1 MENIDPLQDVAAAR
15 AAAADRL
22 VSPWWYHLTLG
33 LLVAAYVVGLTL
45 GGPLLDLLV
54 LLVFFAGLYLLVQ
67 AYRRTTGV
75 WVDGLQS
82 GPARRWSYAMGGSV
96 FVVALAAVIVPR
108 LTDTAWPMYVLAAL
122 LVPVTV
128 VLGRQFDAAVR
139 RGLREGA

>member
-1 MENIDPLQDVAAAR
+1 MENIDPLQDVSAAR

-33 LLVAAYVVGLTL
+33 LLLAAYVVGLTL

-54 LLVFFAGLYLLVQ
+54 LVVFLGAVLLLIQ
-67 AYRRTTGV
+67 AYRRATGM
-75 WVDGLQS
+75 WVTGLVD

-96 FVVALAAVIVPR
+96 FVVALAATIVPR
-108 LTDTAWPMYVLAAL
+108 LTDTVWPMYVLAAL

-128 VLGRQFDAAVR
+128 VLGRRFDEA
-139 RGLREGA
+139 LRQSIREQA

>member
-22 VSPWWYHLTLG
+22 VTPWWYHLTLG
-33 LLVAAYVVGLTL
+33 VMLAVYVVGLTL
-45 GGPLLDLLV
+45 GGPLLDLLFLAV
-54 LLVFFAGLYLLVQ
+54 LFAGLYLLVR

-75 WVDGLQS
+75 WIDGLQS

-108 LTDTAWPMYVLAAL
+108 LTDTVWPMYVLAGL

-128 VLGRQFDAAVR
+128 VLGGRFDAAVR
-139 RGLREGA
+139 RELREGV

>member
-33 LLVAAYVVGLTL
+33 VMLAAYVVGLTL

-54 LLVFFAGLYLLVQ
+54 LAALLGGVMVLMQ
-67 AYRRTTGV
+67 AYRRVTGM
-75 WVDGLQS
+75 WVTGLVE
-82 GPARRWSYAMGGSV
+82 GPARRWSYAMGGAV
-96 FVVALAAVIVPR
+96 FVVAVAATIVPR
-108 LTDTAWPMYVLAAL
+108 LTDTVWPMYVLAAL

-128 VLGRQFDAAVR
+128 VLGRRFDETLR
-139 RGLREGA
+139 RSIRESA